1 MRYDQSGGTCQD
13 GSPEN
18 FAWGYDR
25 RVHRS
30 QRDQMATEGMIFAV
44 EIDAVEGFLHRV
56 FLKGGAEVT
65 RDGGGAFR
73 WISSPRETRE

>member
-1 MRYDQSGGTCQD
+1 
-13 GSPEN
+13 
-18 FAWGYDR
+18 
-25 RVHRS
+25 
-30 QRDQMATEGMIFAV
+30 MATEGMIFAV